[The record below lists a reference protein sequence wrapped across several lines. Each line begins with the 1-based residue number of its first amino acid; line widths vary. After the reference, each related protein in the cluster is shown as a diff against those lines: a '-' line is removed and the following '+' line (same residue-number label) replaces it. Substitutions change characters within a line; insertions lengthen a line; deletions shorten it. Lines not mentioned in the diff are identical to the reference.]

1 MLIIA
6 MVTSGEEDKQIRAQA
21 GNQKTLIRKVITQ
34 VEWLDTMSTNENHL
48 AASKCVLAQN
58 VLQVCSS
65 ST

>member
-21 GNQKTLIRKVITQ
+21 RKVITQ